1 MKSRRRNHRPK
12 RSRWAHVNT
21 PPGLRN
27 RKAKADAKREA
38 IAAKA
43 PPAYTPPEPLTHWQR
58 IVIDL
63 YVPTGGRCDQHA
75 VMIDGEVEGLL
86 SATEL
91 AAKVRGLIRKRPSIA
106 LQAEIR
112 REEWRDALHSARLA
126 GERWPGE
133 SHEAALAALH
143 PPDLPVDCGLDPHAP

>member
-1 MKSRRRNHRPK
+1 MTSRRRNQK
-12 RSRWAHVNT
+12 RSRWAHVNS
-21 PPGLRN
+21 PAGLRN
-27 RKAKADAKREA
+27 RKAKADARREA
-38 IAAKA
+38 IASKA

-58 IVIDL
+58 IVIDM
-63 YVPTGGRCDQHA
+63 YVPTDGRCDQHA
-75 VMIDGEVEGLL
+75 VMIDGQRVGLL

-91 AAKVRGLIRKRPSIA
+91 GKEVRGRVRKRPSIA

-133 SHEAALAALH
+133 SHEAALAVLH
-143 PPDLPVDCGLDPHAP
+143 PAYLAPDCGSDPHAP